1 MGQVHQSL
9 ELEGVL
15 DDPVRVLD
23 DAGEVALVGL
33 DHARNCQLPFVW
45 KKIRKKQMVFNF

>member
-33 DHARNCQLPFVW
+33 DHARNCQLPFV
-45 KKIRKKQMVFNF
+45 